1 MSYIFYDAR
10 NFNKNLSNWDISRV
24 TAYDDWCN
32 GSPLYNNKHYH
43 PNLPVVEKPTRGLFG

>member
-1 MSYIFYDAR
+1 IFYDAR